1 MCVDGTRKQK
11 LHYGISQAALDIKTP
26 YPPNHLRAIEKKT
39 TAPEENCTPKKI
51 APRRKSHCQKIKWY
65 LKWYRQYARSRP
77 LNPTRKP
84 P

>member
-11 LHYGISQAALDIKTP
+11 LHYGISQAALDIKTL
-26 YPPNHLRAIEKKT
+26 PPKSLRNREKD
-39 TAPEENCTPKKI
+39 NN
-51 APRRKSHCQKIKWY
+51 PRRKLHPGENRILRKSHFQKIKWY
-65 LKWYRQYARSRP
+65 LKWYRQYVRSRP